1 MRSFLTPK
9 KLYIYQKEILI
20 INVLK
25 MKNLIKISVFAL
37 PILLGIYSCDNNRDN
52 YDEIESISPFK
63 IDSVK
68 IAQPEMDVFTV
79 QTIKTYSTYPNGCT
93 GFYDYNYE
101 KDDLDRY
108 VTTYAYKLKNAT
120 CTQATRVE
128 TNGINF
134 RPEVRGT
141 YTFKFWNGKDANNNN
156 VWIEKTI
163 VVK

>member
-9 KLYIYQKEILI
+9 KLYIYQKEILV

-25 MKNLIKISVFAL
+25 MKNLIKICVFAL

-68 IAQPEMDVFTV
+68 IAQTEMDVFTV

-93 GFYDYNYE
+93 GFYDYDYE
-101 KDDLDRY
+101 KDDFKRY
-108 VTTYAYKLKNAT
+108 VSAYGYQLKNSN
-120 CTQATRVE
+120 CTPTTKTQI
-128 TNGINF
+128 NGFNF

>member
-1 MRSFLTPK
+1 
-9 KLYIYQKEILI
+9 
-20 INVLK
+20 

-52 YDEIESISPFK
+52 YDEIESISTFK

-68 IAQPEMDVFTV
+68 IEKPEMDVFTV

-120 CTQATRVE
+120 CTPATRVG

>member
-1 MRSFLTPK
+1 MRSFLIPK

-25 MKNLIKISVFAL
+25 MKNLIKISLFAL

-52 YDEIESISPFK
+52 YDEIKSIYSYR

-68 IAQPEMDVFTV
+68 IAQTEMDVFTV
-79 QTIKTYSTYPNGCT
+79 QTIKTYSTFFDNCS
-93 GFYDYNYE
+93 GFYDYAYE
-101 KDDLDRY
+101 KDDFKRY
-108 VTTYAYKLKNAT
+108 VSAYGYQLKNSN
-120 CTQATRVE
+120 CTPTTKTQI
-128 TNGINF
+128 NGFNF